1 MRTFFLQLFLAFWIA
16 TVGIFL
22 GAAILLPDGE
32 PGSPETMR
40 IASDASTRMLAYDVV
55 QRYRME
61 GCTGIAF
68 LSPQFKLV
76 DENAHPLC
84 DSSSSSDP
92 LTIKMLATSTGTHS
106 GRRHMGGEWIQVSA
120 VSVESGGN
128 LLSDPTNTERES
140 AYLAALSEERHPY
153 FHSCNVS
160 FRLLHHPPYTSSVP
174 AFRQFTDGNLDIRLP
189 ILPRRWGDLGGAD
202 VRTLMLDFNH
212 MADRTRELLRS
223 QKLLMRDISH
233 ELRSPL
239 ARLRVVLE
247 LAREDALEPL
257 PWMDDIE
264 RQVSGLTDLL
274 YQ

>member
-120 VSVESGGN
+120 VSVESGETFFLIQRTPNVNLHTWPPFLKSAIPISILVTFLFAYFITRPIRALSLRSGN
-128 LLSDPTNTERES
+128 LPMAIWIFAFQSYHVDGGTS
-140 AYLAALSEERHPY
+140 AAP
-153 FHSCNVS
+153 
-160 FRLLHHPPYTSSVP
+160 
-174 AFRQFTDGNLDIRLP
+174 
-189 ILPRRWGDLGGAD
+189 
-202 VRTLMLDFNH
+202 M
-212 MADRTRELLRS
+212 
-223 QKLLMRDISH
+223 
-233 ELRSPL
+233 
-239 ARLRVVLE
+239 
-247 LAREDALEPL
+247 
-257 PWMDDIE
+257 
-264 RQVSGLTDLL
+264 
-274 YQ
+274 